1 MAGAHARLSAS
12 AAHRWLRCA
21 GSVNASQG
29 LDSTSAY
36 AAAGTFAHHIAAECL
51 TKPTNKPEDWLGNK
65 TIVDGH
71 EVECTQ
77 EMVDAIHVYL
87 DAIQEDFQKGD
98 ECWAEMPLLAA
109 LQQVDPDFGGTA
121 DYVRYRPSTKHL
133 KVMDFKYGSGTFVDE
148 NDNEQLKLYALGAMV
163 SVAPRLIHD
172 VEIVIC
178 QPRHEGAAPTRSY
191 TFKAVDILDF
201 MADLKEAAEK
211 TRLPDPPLAAG
222 DWCKF
227 CPAART
233 CPELEKKHHELV
245 AAEFTAA
252 VAYDPAKLA
261 SALAAIPL
269 VKERIK
275 AIEEFAYTQAQAGVA
290 IPGFKLVDKRPSRR
304 WKSPGDVI
312 EWAEKAAIDPFAP
325 RELLSPAQLEKKIAE
340 NAPKGKKKE
349 AGAVLAPF
357 VEKISSGTALVPESD
372 ERPPA
377 KVVSIEDFS
386 VVEAT

>member
-1 MAGAHARLSAS
+1 MK
-12 AAHRWLRCA
+12 
-21 GSVNASQG
+21 
-29 LDSTSAY
+29 
-36 AAAGTFAHHIAAECL
+36 I
-51 TKPTNKPEDWLGNK
+51 
-65 TIVDGH
+65 
-71 EVECTQ
+71 
-77 EMVDAIHVYL
+77 
-87 DAIQEDFQKGD
+87 
-98 ECWAEMPLLAA
+98 
-109 LQQVDPDFGGTA
+109 
-121 DYVRYRPSTKHL
+121 
-133 KVMDFKYGSGTFVDE
+133 
-148 NDNEQLKLYALGAMV
+148 YALGAMV
-163 SVAPRLIHD
+163 SVAPRLIHE

-201 MADLKEAAEK
+201 MADLKEAAER

-222 DWCKF
+222 EWCKF